1 MAEKPTYSSAYSNDG
16 KIYDGSLLKK
26 SGKKIGND
34 MNHVESFMA
43 QRLGVESGDSVSRSY
58 RTMQSS
64 AFPATTNQDAH
75 NGM

>member
-43 QRLGVESGDSVSRSY
+43 
-58 RTMQSS
+58 
-64 AFPATTNQDAH
+64 
-75 NGM
+75 